1 MKLVYNSS
9 SLNKKITE
17 KGEQEEVISR
27 DPTSIEDLLMQI
39 DHLSQRVKQLEVDQA
54 WSQKIS

>member
-17 KGEQEEVISR
+17 KGEQELRIER
-27 DPTSIEDLLMQI
+27 DPTSIEDLQMQI
-39 DHLSQRVKQLEVDQA
+39 EYLSQRIKQLEVDQA
-54 WSQKIS
+54 WNQKAV

>member
-17 KGEQEEVISR
+17 KGEQELRIEK
-27 DPTSIEDLLMQI
+27 DPASIEDLQMQI
-39 DHLSQRVKQLEVDQA
+39 EYLSQRIKQLEVDQA
-54 WSQKIS
+54 WSQRAI

>member
-17 KGEQEEVISR
+17 KGEQELQIEK
-27 DPTSIEDLLMQI
+27 DPASIEDLLMQI
-39 DHLSQRVKQLEVDQA
+39 EYLSQRVKQLEIDQA
-54 WSQKIS
+54 WSQKAI

>member
-17 KGEQEEVISR
+17 KGEHELRIEK
-27 DPTSIEDLLMQI
+27 DPASIEDLQMQI
-39 DHLSQRVKQLEVDQA
+39 EYLSQRIKQLEVDQA
-54 WSQKIS
+54 WNQKAI

>member
-17 KGEQEEVISR
+17 KGEQELRIEK
-27 DPTSIEDLLMQI
+27 DPTSIEDLQMQI
-39 DHLSQRVKQLEVDQA
+39 EYLSQRIKQLEVDQA
-54 WSQKIS
+54 WNQKAV